1 MIRITLKIGI
11 GLCGI
16 RNTSVREIDID
27 EGLNVADFLCV
38 IAKELGKDLLKPTVI
53 VVLNG
58 TKLSESEKKIR
69 VLKPGDNVSIF
80 EALVGG

>member
-1 MIRITLKIGI
+1 MIRITLKMGT

-16 RNTSVREIDID
+16 SSTRIEEMVID
-27 EGLNVADFLCV
+27 EGVHVADFLV
-38 IAKELGKDLLKPTVI
+38 MLSEKMGKNILKPTVI

-58 TKLSESEKKIR
+58 TKLSESEKKLR
-69 VLKPGDNVSIF
+69 VLKLGDNVSIF